1 MDFKVVCKLVS
12 LAANI
17 SSSKFSMFPMEGTRK
32 MRFHLFTY
40 EDNITEKIESDLG
53 IHWKGGYDVHNQH
66 AYIMEDPTR
75 KAA

>member
-1 MDFKVVCKLVS
+1 
-12 LAANI
+12 
-17 SSSKFSMFPMEGTRK
+17 